1 MKSNIQNFTESALMA
16 AILCIVGPIVIPIG
30 MVPMS
35 FANMAIY
42 LTILLLDKK
51 KAIISVILYLFIGFI
66 GLPVFSGFT
75 GGVGKL
81 FGPTGGYL
89 MGYLVM
95 SLIAGKIL
103 EMLDKIKD
111 GKRFFSDSTDKVKSV
126 KWYINFRQIWALV
139 IGTTGLYFVGTLWLM
154 FQSKLTFAAALSVGV
169 LPFVFFDI
177 IKIVAAVGLG
187 NAIKKR
193 MQGII

>member
-1 MKSNIQNFTESALMA
+1 MRNNNIQNLTLTALMA
-16 AILCIVGPIVIPIG
+16 AILCIAGPIVIPIG

-103 EMLDKIKD
+103 EMVDKIKD
-111 GKRFFSDSTDKVKSV
+111 GKRLFSDSTDKVKSV
-126 KWYINFRQIWALV
+126 KCK
-139 IGTTGLYFVGTLWLM
+139 M
-154 FQSKLTFAAALSVGV
+154 
-169 LPFVFFDI
+169 
-177 IKIVAAVGLG
+177 
-187 NAIKKR
+187 
-193 MQGII
+193 

>member
-1 MKSNIQNFTESALMA
+1 MKNNIQNFTESALMA
-16 AILCIVGPIVIPIG
+16 AVLCIAGPIVIPIG

-75 GGVGKL
+75 GGVGKI